1 MRNLKPQ
8 KQIRT
13 LDFLL
18 YVSARDFKSISFLF
32 LSMLKF
38 QKKSEPCWTSDFLLS
53 MFQLKNFFFLVC
65 WSSREIWASV
75 QDFGIVISM
84 LQRVPVELS
93 NLSVCFCPSML
104 NSKRI
109 LRSVFVI
116 FCIFRIRVLFS
127 HFQDKRNRPYDFQL
141 EDISYFYVDHL
152 FWWACID
159 GLECLSRA
167 AVYIMK
173 HNWPHLSGC
182 VSKLWNNWAYFCQ
195 DIGQRTCSFRLK
207 EIK

>member
-8 KQIRT
+8 KQIRP

-18 YVSARDFKSISFLF
+18 YVSAWDFKSISFLF

-93 NLSVCFCPSML
+93 NLSVRFCPSML

-141 EDISYFYVDHL
+141 EDIIL
-152 FWWACID
+152 FLCWPFILMGMHRWFRMPVQSGSLHYETQLTPFVRLCIQT
-159 GLECLSRA
+159 
-167 AVYIMK
+167 MK
-173 HNWPHLSGC
+173 
-182 VSKLWNNWAYFCQ
+182 
-195 DIGQRTCSFRLK
+195 
-207 EIK
+207 